1 LGRRGSRS
9 IQAKYDSGS
18 VTAELVLLMPS
29 VVMLFALLALVGSLQ
44 VANLKLVS
52 QAAQLARAYAIG
64 QSPDKIAGLAS
75 ELKIRVEL
83 GKQSDWLCVTASR
96 LMKTWLLPSLTLTQ
110 TQCALEVGN

>member
-1 LGRRGSRS
+1 
-9 IQAKYDSGS
+9 

-52 QAAQLARAYAIG
+52 QASQLARAYAIG
-64 QSPDKIAGLAS
+64 QTPEQISVLARQ
-75 ELKIRVEL
+75 LQIRVEV

-96 LMKTWLLPSLTLTQ
+96 LMKTWLIPSLGLAQ